1 MNGLRGRVP
10 VFKEIP
16 SIGPHEYRTWYFQ
29 SSCQLVSRDYNHVTG
44 NRMNM
49 YKTTV
54 YIIYR
59 SRIIL

>member
-16 SIGPHEYRTWYFQ
+16 SIGPYEYRTWYFQ
-29 SSCQLVSRDYNHVTG
+29 SSGQLVSRDHNHVTG
-44 NRMNM
+44 NRINM